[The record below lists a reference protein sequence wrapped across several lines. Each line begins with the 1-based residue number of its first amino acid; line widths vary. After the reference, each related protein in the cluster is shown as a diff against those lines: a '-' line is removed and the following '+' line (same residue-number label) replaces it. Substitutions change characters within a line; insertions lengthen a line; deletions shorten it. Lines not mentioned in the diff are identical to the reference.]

1 MKSKL
6 VLIVEENP
14 SWAEIYQLAF
24 TAGRYETV
32 LCTDLDDLFHLLSTT
47 HPDLIFWSH
56 RSRHTEEDIECLDR
70 IQKAY
75 DDGARPLIVIV
86 VNENAYP
93 QIAAYADMIVE
104 NYIIS
109 DLSGF
114 LTDIAHLFEGQDDK
128 RVP

>member
-1 MKSKL
+1 MKSKR
-6 VLIVEENP
+6 VLIVEENQ

-56 RSRHTEEDIECLDR
+56 RSRHTEEDIKYLEQ
-70 IQKAY
+70 IHKANN
-75 DDGARPLIVIV
+75 GGTRPLIVIV
-86 VNENAYP
+86 VNEKAYP

-109 DLSGF
+109 DLFGF
-114 LTDIAHLFEGQDDK
+114 LAEIAHLFEVQGD
-128 RVP
+128 